1 MSKRDPLF
9 FPGLCLAV
17 IFDVVL
23 VYIVFGL
30 PGVLVGAIIVHLGVR
45 HIERRR
51 ERAVAAPSGTAI
63 DAPR

>member
-1 MSKRDPLF
+1 MSERDPLF

-17 IFDVVL
+17 ILDVAL

-30 PGVLVGAIIVHLGVR
+30 PGVLVGAILVHLGVR

-51 ERAVAAPSGTAI
+51 ERANSSHSRTAVDAA
-63 DAPR
+63 R

>member
-1 MSKRDPLF
+1 MSERDPLF

-17 IFDVVL
+17 ILDVAL

-45 HIERRR
+45 HIARRR
-51 ERAVAAPSGTAI
+51 EQAVASPARAAV

>member
-17 IFDVVL
+17 ILDVAL

-30 PGVLVGAIIVHLGVR
+30 PGVLIGAIVVHLGVM

-51 ERAVAAPSGTAI
+51 ERAVASPSRTAV
-63 DAPR
+63 DASR